1 MRKAK
6 ILFKDQLA
14 GILVQDDDGSFTF
27 RYDEL
32 WFKNTSKPAISLT
45 LPKTQQE
52 FKSAYLFPFFYH
64 LLPEGSN
71 KQLICNQNRIDE
83 TDDFGILLSVAQYD
97 TIGAVKVIKIEG
109 NSDD

>member
-14 GILVQDDDGSFTF
+14 GFVVQHDDGSFIF
-27 RYDEL
+27 NYDDI
-32 WFKNTSKPAISLT
+32 WFKDSSKPAISLT

-52 FKSAYLFPFFYH
+52 FKSAHLFPFFYH

-97 TIGAVKVIKIEG
+97 TIGAVKVQKIKG

>member
-1 MRKAK
+1 
-6 ILFKDQLA
+6 
-14 GILVQDDDGSFTF
+14 
-27 RYDEL
+27 
-32 WFKNTSKPAISLT
+32 
-45 LPKTQQE
+45 
-52 FKSAYLFPFFYH
+52 
-64 LLPEGSN
+64 LPEGSN